1 MKRRMPSK
9 AVEMGPK
16 VRRLSARI
24 PWRKIPIWKRSTE
37 LRPKTLRKTTLRFH
51 QSRTW
56 KCKRKRRPSQRG
68 VRAYRRRA
76 KELPTQT

>member
-9 AVEMGPK
+9 AVVMGPK

-24 PWRKIPIWKRSTE
+24 PWRKTLTWKRLME
-37 LRPKTLRKTTLRFH
+37 LRPKTLRKTKSRFH
-51 QSRTW
+51 LSRTW
-56 KCKRKRRPSQRG
+56 KCRRKRRPSQRG